1 MYVVI
6 YIKSYIKILFFLM
19 LYANSWKKLI
29 EMKKNNASY
38 FSFNSNYYLVDLLSC
53 RTRVIEHI

>member
-1 MYVVI
+1 
-6 YIKSYIKILFFLM
+6 M